1 MTDAYISEPAAM
13 RILQMQ
19 GGYSADQARIILM
32 HSLKQAFDGATYY
45 PAKYIYARAK

>member
-13 RILQMQ
+13 RILQTQ

-32 HSLKQAFDGATYY
+32 HSLKIAKDSGTYY
-45 PAKYIYARAK
+45 PAKYIRARAK